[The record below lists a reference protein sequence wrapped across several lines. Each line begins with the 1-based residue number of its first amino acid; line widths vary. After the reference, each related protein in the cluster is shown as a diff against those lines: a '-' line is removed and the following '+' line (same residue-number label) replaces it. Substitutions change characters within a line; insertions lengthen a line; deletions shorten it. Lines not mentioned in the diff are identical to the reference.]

1 MANTGTKNRLLA
13 LLIALAMCAA
23 LLPLAALADTE
34 TLDDGTAVQTVTTDE
49 GTTVD
54 TEASA
59 AVPTLVNT
67 TDNGDGTQTIMI
79 TIAASEA
86 QEAIDDEYTFEL
98 PIDAVTPASSE
109 EEADTIIVILPTD
122 VAERM
127 TVFLAVNGIDEF
139 VEVQAVSDDEIGY
152 EIPYSGSGIEITI
165 EYSASFIIVTT
176 APAANELSYNGTAQ
190 ALVTAGTTPAEGT
203 MYYSLDGTEWSAEIP
218 TAIDEGTYTVYYK
231 LVDDSD
237 GYDRTETASVTV
249 TIAEAA
255 APSVPTYTPPTAN
268 TLTYNG
274 EAQALI
280 SAGTAEG
287 GTMYYSLD
295 GDEWTADIPTG
306 TDAGT
311 YTVYYKVLGDEGY
324 SDIDAASITVTI
336 AARRTGSGGGGNPDP
351 VTVTNTVTNGDG
363 STTTTVTGTD
373 GTVTETTAY
382 IDGITVT
389 SMTNTDGD
397 TAYSVTLSEDVVT
410 SATES
415 GSIIVLP
422 IDSVKVADS
431 IDSLS
436 NISLAAD
443 NTYLTIKGAD
453 TVTVEYSFSEEIT
466 LAVPVD
472 NATETTVPVF
482 FRGDGSSFKGSL
494 ATIDGGT
501 FSVRATD
508 TDSNSYYIGNFPTA
522 EEYIVLM
529 LNGSAT
535 LVLADNAKEYS
546 DVTKDDWYS
555 DAVDFVSA
563 REIMVGTGDGVFD
576 PDSSMTRGMVVQTVY
591 NLDTGTES
599 GNSLSNYATD
609 DPFYREAVDWAA
621 DVGIVAGY
629 DDGSF
634 NGDNDITREQL
645 ATMLY
650 RYAEYIDCDTSPLS
664 NLSQFTDES
673 SVSTYAQEALQ
684 WAVGAGIIE
693 GMDDGTL
700 NSNGTA
706 TRAQVAAVL
715 ARFIKFTVGAA

>member
-1 MANTGTKNRLLA
+1 MIMANTGTKNRLLA

-34 TLDDGTAVQTVTTDE
+34 TLDDGTAVQTVTTD
-49 GTTVD
+49 GL
-54 TEASA
+54 TEITITISSEAVETATAAESA
-59 AVPTLVNT
+59 YTLPV
-67 TDNGDGTQTIMI
+67 
-79 TIAASEA
+79 TIAAA
-86 QEAIDDEYTFEL
+86 RTA
-98 PIDAVTPASSE
+98 
-109 EEADTIIVILPTD
+109 EEADTITIKLPESESYPMFSLPVSNFSDYTELVIVS
-122 VAERM
+122 
-127 TVFLAVNGIDEF
+127 GDE
-139 VEVQAVSDDEIGY
+139 DNIGY
-152 EIPYSGSGIEITI
+152 ELYAGNIGLSIESDVSIKVIDPT
-165 EYSASFIIVTT
+165 V
-176 APAANELSYNGTAQ
+176 LS
-190 ALVTAGTTPAEGT
+190 E
-203 MYYSLDGTEWSAEIP
+203 
-218 TAIDEGTYTVYYK
+218 
-231 LVDDSD
+231 
-237 GYDRTETASVTV
+237 
-249 TIAEAA
+249 
-255 APSVPTYTPPTAN
+255 PTYTPPTAN
-268 TLTYNG
+268 TLTYTG

-295 GDEWTADIPTG
+295 GEEWTTDIPIG
-306 TDAGT
+306 TDAST
-311 YTVYYKVLGDEGY
+311 YTVYYRVLGDEGY
-324 SDIDAASITVTI
+324 SDIEAASLTVTI
-336 AARRTGSGGGGNPDP
+336 AARRTSSGGGGNPDP

-363 STTTTVTGTD
+363 SATTTVTGTD
-373 GTVTETTAY
+373 GTVTETTVY

-389 SMTNTDGD
+389 KTTVSDGEA
-397 TAYSVTLSEDVVT
+397 AYTVYISDEAIQNAADADSV
-410 SATES
+410 
-415 GSIIVLP
+415 IVLP
-422 IDSVKVADS
+422 VEPITVAES
-431 IDSLS
+431 IDS
-436 NISLAAD
+436 ISSSAD
-443 NTYLTIKGAD
+443 NSYDNSVSIYTFYGKLYAEVPSRSIIGKG
-453 TVTVEYSFSEEIT
+453 T
-466 LAVPVD
+466 L
-472 NATETTVPVF
+472 TTVPINI
-482 FRGDGSSFKGSL
+482 RSDGSTEIIK
-494 ATIDGGT
+494 
-501 FSVRATD
+501 FSSWVD
-508 TDSNSYYIGNFPTA
+508 DKSNSSNSYYVGNFPTA
-522 EEYIVLM
+522 DNYIVMM
-529 LNGSAT
+529 LDGSAT
-535 LVLADNAKEYS
+535 LVLADNAKEYG

-563 REIMVGTGDGVFD
+563 REIMVGTGDDVFD

-664 NLSQFTDES
+664 SLSQYTDES

-715 ARFIKFTVGAA
+715 ERFIKFTVGAA